1 MKYAKLN
8 KRQKTTETN
17 LLFHF
22 KGILFNMNE
31 YLFINMFIKL
41 HYYRL
46 FNVFHHLSLAA
57 PIADSNIYKKIF
69 QGHSRDNTPQENI

>member
-1 MKYAKLN
+1 MWFFIIKGKKARWNMQNVK
-8 KRQKTTETN
+8 KRRTTETN

-41 HYYRL
+41 HYYLL
-46 FNVFHHLSLAA
+46 FNVFHHLAA
-57 PIADSNIYKKIF
+57 PV
-69 QGHSRDNTPQENI
+69 